1 MGTIVIRAILIYI
14 LILFVFRLMGKRQI
28 GQMQPFELVLTLIIA
43 DLATIPVAEIAIPF
57 LHGVVPLLTLLVV
70 HYFLTIVC
78 QKSVKLDKIINGKPI
93 IVLTPE
99 GIDYKAIKS
108 LNISIED
115 IIEGIR
121 GKGFFSLEDVA
132 YVIVETTGQINAMAK
147 ASNAPATKSD
157 LNIAHDL
164 SSLPITL
171 VSEGAIMKDNL
182 DIAGVDESFVQDML
196 KKAKIKKMKDC
207 IICTLDKNGK
217 IYIQAKNQHY
227 QLFQTKQGGGIKI

>member
-1 MGTIVIRAILIYI
+1 MVALTCSHARYVFAN
-14 LILFVFRLMGKRQI
+14 FVNVVMVCHEAQD
-28 GQMQPFELVLTLIIA
+28 V
-43 DLATIPVAEIAIPF
+43 

-115 IIEGIR
+115 VIEGIR
-121 GKGFFSLEDVA
+121 GKGFFSLDDVA

-157 LNIAHDL
+157 LNIPHDM
-164 SSLPITL
+164 SSLPVTL
-171 VSEGAIMKDNL
+171 VSEGQIMKDNL
-182 DIAGVDESFVQDML
+182 SIAGVGEPFIEDML
-196 KKAKIKKMKDC
+196 KKAKIQKMKDC

-217 IYIQAKNQHY
+217 VYIQAKNQHY
-227 QLFQTKQGGGIKI
+227 QLLQTKQGGGIKV

>member
-1 MGTIVIRAILIYI
+1 
-14 LILFVFRLMGKRQI
+14 MGKRQI

-43 DLATIPVAEIAIPF
+43 DLATIPVAEIAIPL

-70 HYFLTIVC
+70 HYFLTLIC

-121 GKGFFSLEDVA
+121 GKGFFSLDDVA

-147 ASNAPATKSD
+147 ASNAPATQRD
-157 LNIAHDL
+157 LNIPHDM
-164 SSLPITL
+164 SSLPVTL
-171 VSEGAIMKDNL
+171 VSEGQIMKDNL
-182 DIAGVDESFVQDML
+182 SIAGVGEPFIKDML

-217 IYIQAKNQHY
+217 VYIQAKNQHY
-227 QLFQTKQGGGIKI
+227 QLLQTKQGGGIKV